1 MEISFFE
8 EFPTKSNL
16 DKIKHIVF
24 PTKLYIASKSYKEFQ
39 NLEINS
45 KYVKENIYWPVL
57 TNKEGYWLSPFTKRK
72 ALKRIMKELKD
83 PNVPV
88 MWDAE
93 LPFTRNKKLFLTEL
107 PNFLSNRKLIR
118 EFIASKK
125 KSYGAEYFS
134 VGKSRFFLKFLGLT
148 FDSQTY
154 HPIKMVYSS
163 MHDFGETLIRAEIKM
178 LKEDFGNK
186 LCIGLG
192 VTAIGILGNEPII
205 SLELLE
211 RDLKI
216 CKDLEV
222 NEVIIF
228 RLGGINK
235 DYAKLLKKYVK

>member
-1 MEISFFE
+1 MKISFFE

-16 DKIKHIVF
+16 DKIKYVDF
-24 PTKLYIASKSYKEFQ
+24 PTKLYIASNSYKDFQ

-45 KYVKENIYWPVL
+45 EYVKEKIYWPVL

-72 ALKRIMKELKD
+72 ALKRVIKELKD
-83 PNVPV
+83 PKVPV

-93 LPFTRNKKLFLTEL
+93 LPVSRNKKLLFTEL

-118 EFIASKK
+118 KFIDSRN

-134 VGKSRFFLKFLGLT
+134 VGKSRLLLKFLGLT
-148 FDSQTY
+148 FDSKTY

-163 MHDFGETLIRAEIKM
+163 MHDFGETLIRAEISS
-178 LKEDFGNK
+178 LKNQFGDK

-205 SLELLE
+205 SLKLLE

-216 CKDLEV
+216 CKDLDV
-222 NEVIIF
+222 KEVIIF
-228 RLGGINK
+228 RLGGLNK
-235 DYAKLLKKYVK
+235 SYAKLLKKYLK